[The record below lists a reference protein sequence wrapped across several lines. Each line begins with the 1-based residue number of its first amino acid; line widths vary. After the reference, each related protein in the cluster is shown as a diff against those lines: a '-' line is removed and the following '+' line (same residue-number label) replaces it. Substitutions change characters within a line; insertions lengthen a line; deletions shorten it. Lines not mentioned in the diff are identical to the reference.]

1 LEVTLLMSRRPH
13 RGGRGTNADRDERGA
28 AVVEFALV
36 TTFVLLPLL
45 FGLISYGLVFAAQLS
60 MNAAARDAARAG
72 VVQPLNGTALTCQQI
87 ATRARDNSATVG
99 LTTTKVAVSVTGPTG
114 TTCSVAAGSTT
125 YAGSPAG
132 QMCLNAPAGGQVSVR
147 LTYAPTSPAPLVPL
161 PSSLGSNGKFQCE
174 YS

>member
-1 LEVTLLMSRRPH
+1 MFMSRRPL
-13 RGGRGTNADRDERGA
+13 RGGRRKTADRDARGA
-28 AVVEFALV
+28 AAVEFALV
-36 TTFVLLPLL
+36 TTFVLLPIL
-45 FGLISYGLVFAAQLS
+45 FGIISYGLVFAAQLS

-99 LTTTKVAVSVTGPTG
+99 LTTGKVAVSVSGPTG
-114 TTCSVAAGSTT
+114 TACSVAAGSST
-125 YAGSPAG
+125 YLGSPTA
-132 QMCLNAPAGGQVSVR
+132 QLCLNAASGGQVSVK
-147 LTYAPTSPAPLVPL
+147 LTYAPTSPTPFVPL